1 QAGACAGTVVGA
13 VNMMKSSM
21 KMVLAVAVLLLLAAG
36 AVVWVV
42 INRSQQSIAA
52 MQTPLAT
59 LTSIDP
65 DPPQPLIANFDDPA
79 TTSPSTQPTGPV
91 VRCAV
96 INGMNITGFWKA
108 VTDRFTAETG
118 IRVLTVTFG
127 EKATIDGSF
136 RKGGIDLLTMHAC
149 DKIINL
155 VADGLA
161 QDPQPWARN
170 DLILVGPAA
179 DPAHIRGLSDA
190 AEALRRIA
198 ATKSPLVVHASLG
211 AQEVLRG
218 VVAEAQVQFDPAT
231 VTQLFDDPGREVLK
245 IAAQKSAYTL
255 IGRIP
260 FRMGRLPNQGLE
272 IMVQA
277 DPRLRRPYVVVVANP
292 ANISGARLEP
302 AQKLSAYLSSPKT
315 QAWIATWG
323 IGNIDDR
330 PVFFPVQPKAH

>member
-1 QAGACAGTVVGA
+1 
-13 VNMMKSSM
+13 MMKKSPL
-21 KMVLAVAVLLLLAAG
+21 KMVLAVAVLLLIAAG
-36 AVVWVV
+36 AAVIVV

-52 MQTPLAT
+52 MQTPVT
-59 LTSIDP
+59 TITSIDP
-65 DPPQPLIANFDDPA
+65 DPPQPLIANFDDAA
-79 TTSPSTQPTGPV
+79 TTSPSTQPAGTPAGPV

-108 VTDRFTAETG
+108 VTERFTAETG
-118 IRVLTVTFG
+118 IRVQTVTFG
-127 EKATIDGSF
+127 EKAIIDGAF
-136 RKGGIDLLTMHAC
+136 RKGGVDLLTMHAC

-179 DPAHIRGLSDA
+179 DPAKIRGLTDA

-211 AQEVLRG
+211 AQEVLRA
-218 VVAEAQVQFDPAT
+218 VAVEAQAQFDPAT

-245 IAAQKSAYTL
+245 IAAEKGAYTL

-292 ANISGARLEP
+292 ANVSGARLEP
-302 AQKLSAYLSSPKT
+302 AQKLVGLS
-315 QAWIATWG
+315 QLAENAGVDQYAWG

-330 PVFFPVQPKAH
+330 PVFFPVQPKP